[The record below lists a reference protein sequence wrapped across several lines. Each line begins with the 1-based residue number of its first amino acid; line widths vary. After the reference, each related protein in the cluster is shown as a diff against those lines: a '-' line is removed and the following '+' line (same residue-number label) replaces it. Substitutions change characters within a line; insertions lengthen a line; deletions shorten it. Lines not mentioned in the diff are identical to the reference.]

1 VRRASGAP
9 RSEIKEEA
17 EGRGTFAEGEYPMSS
32 ARAPDLP
39 PGQIN
44 AKHEGTQMTSTQ
56 GALAG
61 IRVLDISRI
70 LGGPYCGQI
79 LGDHGAD
86 VLKIEPPQGDDTR
99 TWGPPFKDGVASY
112 YHGLNRNKRVQHL
125 DFSTEEGRAA
135 LLALVAEADVL
146 IENFKTGTMER
157 WGIGY
162 ETLSQRF
169 PRLVWCRVSGFGA
182 DGPLGALPGYD
193 AAVQAMTGIMSV
205 NGEAEGGPLRVGLP
219 VVDMVTGLNAVIG
232 VLLALQERQR
242 SGRGQFVEAALY
254 DSGISLLHPHAA
266 NWFMDGSAPRRTGN
280 AHPNIYPYDALATGT
295 DPVFVAVGNDRQ
307 FASLCGCIGL
317 PALATDPRFATAGA
331 RSVNRDALKQR
342 LETAMAAFDG
352 RVLVEQLM
360 AAGVPAAPVLPV
372 AAALEHPHTA
382 HRGMVVE
389 LEGGYRGIGAP
400 VKLGRTPASYRHAP
414 LTPGDAF
421 LPRADDAA
429 ASTAAH

>member
-1 VRRASGAP
+1 
-9 RSEIKEEA
+9 
-17 EGRGTFAEGEYPMSS
+17 
-32 ARAPDLP
+32 
-39 PGQIN
+39 
-44 AKHEGTQMTSTQ
+44 MTA

-86 VLKIEPPQGDDTR
+86 VLKVEPPQGDDTR

-112 YHGLNRNKRVQHL
+112 YHGLNRNKRTMAL
-125 DFSTEEGRAA
+125 DLASEDGRAA

-162 ETLSQRF
+162 DELSKRF

-193 AAVQAMTGIMSV
+193 AAVQAMTGIMSI
-205 NGEAEGGPLRVGLP
+205 NGEADGGPMRVGLP

-254 DSGISLLHPHAA
+254 DSGLSLLHPHAA
-266 NWFMDGSAPRRTGN
+266 NWFLDGRTPQRTGN

-307 FASLCGCIGL
+307 FASFCRCIGL
-317 PALATDPRFATAGA
+317 PELAQDERYRTAGA
-331 RSVNRDALKQR
+331 RSVHREGLKQQ
-342 LETAMAAFDG
+342 LEAALADFDG
-352 RVLVEQLM
+352 VTLVDQLM
-360 AAGVPAAPVLPV
+360 AAGVPAAPVLSV
-372 AAALEHPHTA
+372 DAALTHPHTA
-382 HRGMVVE
+382 HRDMVVE
-389 LEGGYRGIGAP
+389 MEGGYRGVGSP
-400 VKLGRTPASYRHAP
+400 VKLSRTPASYRHAP
-414 LTPGDAF
+414 LTPGDGF
-421 LPRADDAA
+421 LESDPPAG
-429 ASTAAH
+429 